1 MLFKSVVMTV
11 FLTVL
16 LSLPATVRADANVSD
31 KNKSLTSFILKARA
45 EKIWLRPEWR
55 ALMHLPP
62 SLLGS
67 RETSL
72 VDDPRFFLSPQG
84 KISAQAELEATL
96 EKFFSSTEDNNKAV
110 ACRFPARLAWLRK
123 VLDIDKST
131 LPDYQCSDLN
141 SWLRKLNADAL
152 TLVFPVSVL
161 NSPASMFG
169 HTFLRLDRRA
179 EKKPDLLAWT
189 VNFAAY
195 ADQGRGFGFAFNG
208 VFGGYPGRFT
218 LAPYYQRVKAYSDIE
233 SRDMWEYELNYS
245 AAEVNFM
252 LLHLWELLPAYF
264 DYYFIDENCSYHLLA
279 LLEVARPGLNLMQGF
294 YWDATPGETV
304 RVISSAPGLLKKVTY
319 RPSLRQNIKLRAEAL
334 NMPEQKLAKALAL
347 GELKL
352 HEPVFADK
360 TENAQAEILQLA
372 TNYLSYLQVSSHKA
386 RDVFNLAPDTT
397 IAQERRDVLANRQHR
412 LLTARSNM
420 AVELPEPPQ
429 AEPAF
434 RPDQGHRSRR
444 VGLRYGSEDSEQYL
458 QFDFRWAYHDL
469 YDPDGGFIE
478 GAQLAFLAPA
488 LRFYHEEN
496 NWQFEGI
503 NFVDIISA
511 PARNY
516 FIRPFSWKASASLR
530 RYQFDGDERPLTA
543 DFKMGAGL
551 SYQLANDV
559 AVSVFVDTQLLLAN
573 EFDGSAALGFGA
585 TTEIIYT
592 LTDKCKAG
600 LQAEL
605 MQYVEGV
612 SQTSYELGG
621 RLRLSLDKDSA
632 ALLEL
637 TENRQFSSSFLQA
650 QLSWQYYF

>member
-1 MLFKSVVMTV
+1 MTA
-11 FLTVL
+11 LLAVL
-16 LSLPATVRADANVSD
+16 LTLPAAVRAGATVSE
-31 KNKSLTSFILKARA
+31 KNKALTFFIHKARA

-62 SLLGS
+62 ALLGS
-67 RETSL
+67 RQTSL
-72 VDDPRFFLSPQG
+72 VDEPRFFLSPQG
-84 KISAQAELEATL
+84 KTSAQAELEATL
-96 EKFFSSTEDNNKAV
+96 EKLFSVTENNNKIV
-110 ACRFPARLAWLRK
+110 ACRFPARLVWLRK
-123 VLDIDKST
+123 VLDIDKNT

-141 SWLRKLNADAL
+141 NWLRKLDADSL
-152 TLVFPVSVL
+152 TLIFPVSVL

-179 EKKPDLLAWT
+179 DKKPDLLAWT

-195 ADQGRGFGFAFNG
+195 ADQGRGLGFAFNG
-208 VFGGYPGRFT
+208 IFGGYPGRFT

-233 SRDMWEYELNYS
+233 NRDLWEYELNYS
-245 AAEVNFM
+245 PAEVNFM

-279 LLEVARPGLNLMQGF
+279 LLEVARPGLNLTQGF
-294 YWDATPGETV
+294 YWDATPADTV
-304 RVISSAPGLLKKVTY
+304 RAISSAPGLLKKVNY
-319 RPSLRQNIKLRAEAL
+319 RPSLRENIKARAEAL
-334 NMPEQKLAKALAL
+334 NLPEQKVAKALAL

-352 HEPVFADK
+352 HEPVFANK
-360 TENAQAEILQLA
+360 TENAQAAILELA
-372 TNYLSYLQVSSHKA
+372 TNYLSYRQASSHKA
-386 RDVFNLAPDTT
+386 QDVFDVAPDAA
-397 IAQERRDVLANRQHR
+397 IAEDRRDVLANRQHR

-420 AVELPEPPQ
+420 AVELPEPLK

-444 VGLRYGSEDSEQYL
+444 MGLRYGSEDSEQYS

-469 YDPDGGFIE
+469 YDPDGGFVD
-478 GAQLAFLAPA
+478 GAQLEFIAPS
-488 LRFYHEEN
+488 LRFYPEEN

-503 NFVDIISA
+503 DFVDIISA

-530 RYQFDGDERPLTA
+530 RYQFDDDERPLSV
-543 DFKMGAGL
+543 DFQMAGGL
-551 SYQLANDV
+551 SYQLANAV

-585 TTEIIYT
+585 TTQIIYT
-592 LTDKCKAG
+592 LTDKWKAG
-600 LQAEL
+600 LHAEL

-612 SQTSYELGG
+612 TQTSYELGG

-632 ALLEL
+632 VLLEL
-637 TENRQFSSSFLQA
+637 TENREFSRSFVKA